1 MNDMMQLIT
10 IMPMQPRTIYV
21 EYVLMVIEW
30 T

>member
-21 EYVLMVIEW
+21 EYVLMVIE
-30 T
+30 